1 MASPVARAIS
11 KIYLVLALL
20 AAILLLPLPYSVI
33 ALALFVLQVYSAYR
47 PFRSDLNLV
56 VTFSTL
62 LLLPLTL
69 EPSAVGVFSAL
80 LVIPAIPLLDYGLRE
95 NALHEEFLQ
104 SEGRKPTTTL
114 KTLAAALLVVLV
126 GSLILANWAL
136 TFTSVLLA
144 AYLVGV
150 VAYTFYGIPRIP
162 LQGSTARI
170 RVIAGNTAE
179 ASVTIRSSAKM
190 PLHAQVTSSYP
201 WVSLNPAKFSLGGD
215 EEILNIALT
224 PPLSGPSRPQF
235 QALMIDPWGLIRIK
249 QNLQPV
255 ELYVIPRARYAEWL
269 AKKFLGQAA
278 LEYSPAPVALSSAA
292 ARRASGRGVE
302 YMTSRPYQPGDSLRD
317 MDWKRMCKLN
327 QFIVKEYGEAQH
339 VVTIVAAVNLTVRD
353 SEEADNLAYNL
364 ITSALTLAGVNA
376 PVALAVYNHQEVLL
390 TTRAVEPREILK
402 MTLRVAQNITVAEQE
417 QRFLQPPEIRRLKS
431 NIAQLQRAGTESAQ
445 KLAEIL
451 RLEDEAM
458 QQVAKEHP
466 AAMAI
471 TETAKRIRPP
481 AIVAVI
487 SGWNHD
493 TEALVVT
500 LDRLE
505 RQGYK
510 IVSVEASRAA
520 KLLSVAQ

>member
-1 MASPVARAIS
+1 MASPLARTIPR
-11 KIYLVLALL
+11 IYLILALL
-20 AAILLLPLPYSVI
+20 AAILLSPLAYSVI
-33 ALALFVLQVYSAYR
+33 ALALFVLHVYSAYR
-47 PFRSDLNLV
+47 PFRADLSLAL
-56 VTFSTL
+56 TFSTL
-62 LLLPLTL
+62 LLLPLAL
-69 EPSAVGVFSAL
+69 EPSAVGVFAVL
-80 LVIPAIPLLDYGLRE
+80 LVIPAIPLLDHSLRG
-95 NALHEEFLQ
+95 NAINQEFLQ

-114 KTLAAALLVVLV
+114 KALAAALLVVLAI
-126 GSLILANWAL
+126 SLILANRAL

-150 VAYTFYGIPRIP
+150 VAYIFYGVPRIP
-162 LQGSTARI
+162 LQESIARV
-170 RVIAGNTAE
+170 RVIAGKTAE
-179 ASVTIRSSAKM
+179 TSVTIRSRARM

-201 WVSLNPAKFSLGGD
+201 WVSPNPARLSLGRD
-215 EEILNIALT
+215 EAVLNIALT
-224 PPLSGPSRPQF
+224 PPLSGPSRPQL
-235 QALMIDPWGLIRIK
+235 QALMIDPWGLIRID
-249 QNLQPV
+249 QNLEPV

-278 LEYSPAPVALSSAA
+278 LEYSPAPVALSTAT
-292 ARRASGRGVE
+292 ARRVSGRGVE
-302 YMTSRPYQPGDSLRD
+302 YMTSRPYQPGDSSRD

-327 QFIVKEYGEAQH
+327 QFIVKEYGEAQN
-339 VVTIVAAVNLTVRD
+339 VVTIVAVNLTVKD
-353 SEEADNLAYNL
+353 AEEADNLAYEL

-376 PVALAVYNHQEVLL
+376 LVALAVYDHQEVLL
-390 TTRAVEPREILK
+390 TTEAVEPREILRR
-402 MTLRVAQNITVAEQE
+402 TLRLAQNITIAEQE

-451 RLEDEAM
+451 RLEDKVM

-466 AAMAI
+466 AARAI

-505 RQGYK
+505 RQGYNT
-510 IVSVEASRAA
+510 VTVEASRAA
-520 KLLSVAQ
+520 KLLSVAR